1 MPNSKKIE
9 KNPTHV
15 AIIMDGNGRWAK
27 ERKLPRVQG
36 HKKGAEALL
45 TIATAAEKLN
55 VKYLT
60 FYAFSSENWSRP
72 KTEIKALMTLL
83 QFSIKKY
90 TKEFIEKQIRFRTI
104 GDISKLPTSCQK
116 AISNLVEL
124 TKGFKNFTVILALN
138 YGSRAELENSV
149 KELAKDVKNCLLDI
163 EDIDYNRISSYFY
176 TKDIPDP
183 DLIIRTSGEY
193 RLSNYLMMQSA
204 YAEFYFT
211 QTYWPDF
218 GEEDFNLAIDSYLK
232 RNRRFGKTQEQIK

>member
-36 HKKGAEALL
+36 HKAGAEALL
-45 TIATAAEKLN
+45 KVARAAEKLN

-72 KTEIKALMTLL
+72 KLEIKALMTLL
-83 QFSIKKY
+83 QYSIKKY